1 MLGFLPAQLAASL
14 RFLIAGPG
22 SDAAELSRFFDLHV
36 VVLPAVLIS
45 LVAWKMYMFEI
56 HGAAKPAAGV
66 RGTVRDVAWFPN
78 ILLFFTL
85 VSAVFLTLIIGISAV
100 FPLTLPAQFTPEAAA
115 TFVPQPEWY
124 FLWIYQILKV
134 SVFEGSL
141 AVIPLVGITLA
152 FTVLLVLP
160 FIDRSEERNPV
171 RRRLYVTLGLIVF
184 FELIT
189 LSAWGYLTP
198 GQVVPISQAVVV
210 VGGIALSIGFMSFL
224 TYRARKMMRLS
235 SSE

>member
-1 MLGFLPAQLAASL
+1 
-14 RFLIAGPG
+14 
-22 SDAAELSRFFDLHV
+22 
-36 VVLPAVLIS
+36 VLPAVLIS